1 MTFIIKHR
9 AVNMQIRV
17 KRTQNTWLEMKG
29 LYIINMQEEDNIYHI
44 HGKWNDFLFNIQ

>member
-1 MTFIIKHR
+1 MIFIIKHR

-17 KRTQNTWLEMKG
+17 KRTQNTWLELKC
-29 LYIINMQEEDNIYHI
+29 LYIIMQEEDNIYHI